1 MPDATAIAAESQTEA
16 IDPQAALAAAANDGA
31 GEGGAGEGNADGG
44 ELEIIIEGAGQQ
56 QDDEPD
62 EARAPNWLRDLRK
75 SNQQK
80 ERRIRELE
88 TQLQAAKPAPTQ
100 IVVGDEP
107 TLEGCG
113 YDGQKF
119 AAEYKAWMHRSQQAE
134 EQRREAERAQKAA
147 GEEWNKKTAAYQA
160 GKSSLRVSDFDAAEA
175 VVTETFTQLQQSIL
189 LSGADKPELI
199 VYALGKNPG
208 EARRLA
214 AIKDPVK
221 FAFALSKL
229 EDKVKTTP
237 RKPATQPEQR
247 LPTGGRMAGAAA
259 LESNPDKVLEQLRA
273 EAEKTGDLSKV
284 MAYRKQLKEKARAA

>member
-1 MPDATAIAAESQTEA
+1 MPDATAQSAETQTEFA
-16 IDPQAALAAAANDGA
+16 DPNAALAAAIDGEGEGTGA
-31 GEGGAGEGNADGG
+31 GEGAHDGEV
-44 ELEIIIEGAGQQ
+44 EIVLEGVTPE
-56 QDDEPD
+56 QDAEPD
-62 EARAPNWLRDLRK
+62 DTRAPNWLRDLRK

-88 TQLQAAKPAPTQ
+88 AKLEAATPAPTQ
-100 IVVGDEP
+100 IVVGEEP
-107 TLEGCG
+107 TIEGCG

-119 AAEYKAWMHRSQQAE
+119 ASEYKAWAQRSQQAE
-134 EQRREAERAQKAA
+134 AQKREAEQAQRAAS
-147 GEEWNKKTAAYQA
+147 EEWNKKTAAYQA

-175 VVTETFTQLQQSIL
+175 VVTDVFSQLQQSIL
-189 LSGADKPELI
+189 LSGADKPELV

-247 LPTGGRMAGAAA
+247 LPAGGRVAGEAA
-259 LESNPDKVLEQLRA
+259 LESSPDKVLEKLRA

-284 MAYRKQLKEKARAA
+284 MAYKAQQKKAARAA